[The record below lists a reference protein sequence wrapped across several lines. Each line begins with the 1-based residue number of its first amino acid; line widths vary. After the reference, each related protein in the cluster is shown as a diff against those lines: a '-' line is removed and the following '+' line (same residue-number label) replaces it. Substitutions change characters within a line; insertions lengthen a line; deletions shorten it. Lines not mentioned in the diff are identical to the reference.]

1 MPTKQE
7 LNAAF
12 KAVKELVDQ
21 SGYGGWV
28 KDSTVR
34 EYVEAA
40 LKAAEEVRE

>member
-7 LNAAF
+7 LDAAF
-12 KAVKELVDQ
+12 KAVRELADQ

-28 KDSTVR
+28 KDVTVR

-40 LKAAEEVRE
+40 LEAAEDVRD